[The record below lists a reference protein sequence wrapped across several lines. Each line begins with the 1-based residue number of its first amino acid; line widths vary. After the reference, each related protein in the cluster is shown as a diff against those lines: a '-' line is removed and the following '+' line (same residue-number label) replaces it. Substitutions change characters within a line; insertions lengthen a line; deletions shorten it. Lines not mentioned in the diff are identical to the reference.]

1 MALHSPAPTPDQST
15 VNLIDI
21 IASEDKI
28 TTNVVINGV
37 TTAKGEKK
45 YYITGMAKE
54 TIHIPSRKVES
65 SLPLVLKNIPPCTC
79 AIQQMFNQSV
89 TPRLSTDN
97 IPWTKKEGLC
107 LGKKYRPETV
117 PAYSCKVYPG
127 DKSCRLNPFL
137 KEVARLERKK
147 NEKNKSEDDYYSK
160 KKKRMYSIADFQ
172 PCGDE
177 HGMHVCGGPW
187 RTLNIL
193 TPEELKEQEKER
205 KEILRVHDIFFLSD
219 KNIRFLIRHI

>member
-1 MALHSPAPTPDQST
+1 MALHSPAPTPNQSM
-15 VNLIDI
+15 VNLIDV

-28 TTNVVINGV
+28 TTNVVINSV
-37 TTAKGEKK
+37 TTEKGEKK
-45 YYITGMAKE
+45 YYITGMAKD
-54 TIHIPSRKVES
+54 TIHVPSKIVDPH
-65 SLPLVLKNIPPCTC
+65 SLNSEPLPLKNIPPCSC
-79 AIQQMFNQSV
+79 AIQQMFNQGV

-107 LGKKYRPETV
+107 LGKKYRPKASA
-117 PAYSCKVYPG
+117 AYSCKAYPG

-147 NEKNKSEDDYYSK
+147 NEKKKTEDDYYSK

-177 HGMHVCGGPW
+177 HGMNICGGPW
-187 RTLNIL
+187 RTLNVL
-193 TPEELKEQEKER
+193 TPEELEELEKER
-205 KEILRVHDIFFLSD
+205 KQILKVH
-219 KNIRFLIRHI
+219 